1 VNKVLILG
9 VTILTLAGLLLGG
22 YACAPS
28 AQPAPTPGPTPAS
41 PTTKTL
47 NFGIATPL
55 TGGAAHIGEAL
66 KNGALMAVEDQNAQ
80 GGITIGGQN
89 YTIEAIIRDSKF
101 DVVVGKSVAEELIF
115 DKNAI
120 GITGSFVGDAFGLQ
134 SVSEPNKVIVF
145 FASASNPAM
154 TGPNKPYTFFYA
166 SIAQMINIGAAYIQ
180 KFHPE
185 AKTVVSMAPAI
196 PDTVKFLDFT
206 KQFCEYYG
214 LNWLGSEQYPTTTT
228 DFSPMITRALEKNP
242 DVIDTASTGGAM
254 GGLCAQL
261 VKQLR
266 ERGYNGYIWI
276 PALPPPGSITEIV
289 PEQYRTKIVINETD
303 WEAPIVS
310 DAYRDLCRRYVAKYN
325 STPFDISGLEY
336 NVVKAFFEFLNTQDS
351 MDSTKWMEGFAKY
364 RWNNI
369 WGTEGYWFG
378 KPFMGIDRETLRSQ
392 WASEY
397 INGKLQTLWTAPL
410 PMQFFVSE

>member
-1 VNKVLILG
+1 MNKVLISG
-9 VTILTLAGLLLGG
+9 ITILTLAGLLLGG
-22 YACAPS
+22 YACAPA
-28 AQPAPTPGPTPAS
+28 AQPAPTPAPA
-41 PTTKTL
+41 TAKTL

-55 TGGAAHIGEAL
+55 TGGAAHIGVAL
-66 KNGALMAVEDQNAQ
+66 QNGALMAVEDQNAQ
-80 GGITIGGQN
+80 GGVTIGGQN
-89 YTIEAIIRDSKF
+89 YTLEAIVRDSKF

-115 DKNAI
+115 NKKVIAV
-120 GITGSFVGDAFGLQ
+120 TGSFIGDAFGLQ

-145 FASASNPAM
+145 FASATNPAM

-185 AKTVVSMAPAI
+185 AKTVVSMTPAI
-196 PDTVKFLDFT
+196 PDTVRFLEFT
-206 KQFCEYYG
+206 KQFCGLYG
-214 LNWLGSEQYPTTTT
+214 LNWLGSEQYPTTTN

-242 DVIDTASTGGAM
+242 DIIDTAATGGAM

-266 ERGYNGYIWI
+266 ERGYKGYIWI
-276 PALPPPGSITEIV
+276 PALPPPGAITEIV
-289 PEQYRTKIVINETD
+289 PEQYRDKIVINETD
-303 WEAPIVS
+303 WEAPVVS
-310 DAYRDLCRRYVAKYN
+310 EAYRDLCRRYVAKYN

-351 MDSTKWMEGFAKY
+351 MDSTKWMEGFANY
-364 RWNNI
+364 RWKNI
-369 WGTEGYWFG
+369 WGTEGFWFG
-378 KPFMGIDRETLRSQ
+378 KPIAGINRETLRSQ

-397 INGKLQTLWTAPL
+397 INGKVQTLWTAPV
-410 PMQFFVSE
+410 PMELFVSQ